1 MGPLGFLVLSG
12 FFAYLAFDAHQF
24 NQTSAH
30 KVWAVPPSSGRAVGV
45 DPLSRAEQEG
55 AQSNEI
61 TAVGGIPG
69 LHWVFVM
76 LSVGCLGIVAW
87 LWLA

>member
-12 FFAYLAFDAHQF
+12 FFTYLAFDAHQF
-24 NQTSAH
+24 NRTSAH

-61 TAVGGIPG
+61 TAAGGIPC
-69 LHWVFVM
+69 LHWVFVV
-76 LSVGCLGIVAW
+76 LSVGCLGIAAW

>member
-12 FFAYLAFDAHQF
+12 FFAYLACDAHQF
-24 NQTSAH
+24 DRTSGH
-30 KVWAVPPSSGRAVGV
+30 EVWAVPPSSGRAVGV

-69 LHWVFVM
+69 LYLVFVV
-76 LSVGCLGIVAW
+76 LSVGCLGIAAW

>member
-1 MGPLGFLVLSG
+1 MGPLGYLVLSG
-12 FFAYLAFDAHQF
+12 FFAYLGFDAFQF
-24 NQTSAH
+24 NRTSGH
-30 KVWAVPPSSGRAVGV
+30 KVWAIPPSSGRAVGV

-69 LHWVFVM
+69 LYWIFVM
-76 LSVGCLGIVAW
+76 LSVGCLGIAAW

>member
-1 MGPLGFLVLSG
+1 MGPLGFLFLSG

-24 NQTSAH
+24 NWTSGH
-30 KVWAVPPSSGRAVGV
+30 KVWAVPPSSDRAVGV

-69 LHWVFVM
+69 LYCVFVA
-76 LSVGCLGIVAW
+76 LSVGCLGIAAW
-87 LWLA
+87 RWLA

>member
-24 NQTSAH
+24 NRTSGH
-30 KVWAVPPSSGRAVGV
+30 KVWAVPPSSDRAVSV

-69 LHWVFVM
+69 LYWVFVA
-76 LSVGCLGIVAW
+76 LSVACFGIAAE

>member
-12 FFAYLAFDAHQF
+12 FFAYLAFDAFQF
-24 NQTSAH
+24 NRTSAH

-55 AQSNEI
+55 LQSDEI

-69 LHWVFVM
+69 LYWIFVM
-76 LSVGCLGIVAW
+76 LSVGCLGIAAW

>member
-30 KVWAVPPSSGRAVGV
+30 KVWAAPLSSGRAVGV

-76 LSVGCLGIVAW
+76 LSVGCLGIAAW